1 MRSLFT
7 FRLPFKALA
16 AVMLVAFALPV
27 DAKPPRKKSAA
38 TKSKKAAKPAAA
50 APAAAGAAAGAGAAA
65 AAAEPAAAEPAA
77 AQAAPA
83 PAPAPEKPVAEPPA
97 AKPASS
103 QAVAARPSSAAP
115 PVARPAPSRAAPVA
129 AAPAPMRMESTTPAS
144 KKLRIGVGVDLFTE
158 DSRMSGEQA
167 INTSRRDESFDY
179 SGGNFLSL
187 TLGMSVPAPIASE
200 RARIG
205 GGVRLFGNYSAGGDR
220 SFGFGLLS
228 QAFVLGEYGLPVA
241 DKTEVM
247 FGGRVGMSL
256 LIPGRDFDQEIER
269 LQVQGV
275 GVLSVPRVGWLAGLS
290 VGGRRRMSEH
300 ILLRADLS
308 GQLDKLYLFSTSEE
322 IEGLQFS
329 KSWSTFGLRLGFTL
343 GIEFAL

>member
-1 MRSLFT
+1 MRSLLALA
-7 FRLPFKALA
+7 LPFKALV
-16 AVMLVAFALPV
+16 AVMLVTFALPV
-27 DAKPPRKKSAA
+27 DAKTPRKKATA
-38 TKSKKAAKPAAA
+38 TKSKKAAKAAKA
-50 APAAAGAAAGAGAAA
+50 AKAEP
-65 AAAEPAAAEPAA
+65 AAAEPAAATAPAAAEPAAA

-103 QAVAARPSSAAP
+103 QAVSARPSSAA
-115 PVARPAPSRAAPVA
+115 RPTPSRAEPVA

-205 GGVRLFGNYSAGGDR
+205 GGVRLFGNHTRGGDAV
-220 SFGFGLLS
+220 FGFGMLN
-228 QAFVLGEYGLPVA
+228 QAFITGEYGLPVGKQFEA
-241 DKTEVM
+241 M
-247 FGGRVGMSL
+247 FGARGGLQL
-256 LIPGRDFDQEIER
+256 LLPGREFSAEINR
-269 LQVQGV
+269 LQDQGV
-275 GVLSVPRVGWLAGLS
+275 DVWSVPRLGWLAGLS
-290 VGGRRRMSEH
+290 VGARRQMAEH
-300 ILLRADLS
+300 ILLRADLAA
-308 GQLDKLYLFSTSEE
+308 QYEKLFLFATSQE
-322 IEGLQFS
+322 IDGLQFN
-329 KSWSTFGLRLGFTL
+329 KDWSTSGIRLGLTL

>member
-27 DAKPPRKKSAA
+27 DAKTPRKKSTA
-38 TKSKKAAKPAAA
+38 TKSKKAAKAAK
-50 APAAAGAAAGAGAAA
+50 PAAGAAAGAGAAA
-65 AAAEPAAAEPAA
+65 AAEPAAAEPAAA

-115 PVARPAPSRAAPVA
+115 PVARPAPSRAEPVA

-205 GGVRLFGNYSAGGDR
+205 GGVRLFGNHTRGGDAV
-220 SFGFGLLS
+220 FGFGMLN
-228 QAFVLGEYGLPVA
+228 QAFITGEYGLPVGKQFEA
-241 DKTEVM
+241 M
-247 FGGRVGMSL
+247 FGARGGLQL
-256 LIPGRDFDQEIER
+256 LLPGREFSAEINR
-269 LQVQGV
+269 LQDQGV
-275 GVLSVPRVGWLAGLS
+275 DVWSVPRLGWLAGLS
-290 VGGRRRMSEH
+290 LGARRQMTEH
-300 ILLRADLS
+300 ILLRADLAA
-308 GQLDKLYLFSTSEE
+308 QYEKLFLFATSQE
-322 IEGLQFS
+322 IDGLQFN
-329 KSWSTFGLRLGFTL
+329 KDWSTSGIRLGLTL

>member
-1 MRSLFT
+1 MRSL
-7 FRLPFKALA
+7 LALAHPFKALV

-27 DAKPPRKKSAA
+27 DAKTPRKKATA
-38 TKSKKAAKPAAA
+38 TKSKKAAKAAKA
-50 APAAAGAAAGAGAAA
+50 APAAGAAAGAGAAA
-65 AAAEPAAAEPAA
+65 AAEPAAAEPAAA

-115 PVARPAPSRAAPVA
+115 PVARPAPSRAEPVA

-205 GGVRLFGNYSAGGDR
+205 GGVRLFGNHTRGGDAV
-220 SFGFGLLS
+220 FGFGMLN
-228 QAFVLGEYGLPVA
+228 QAFITGEYGLPVGKQFEA
-241 DKTEVM
+241 M
-247 FGGRVGMSL
+247 FGARGGLQL
-256 LIPGRDFDQEIER
+256 LLPGREFSAEINR
-269 LQVQGV
+269 LQDQGV
-275 GVLSVPRVGWLAGLS
+275 DVWSVPRLGWLAGLS
-290 VGGRRRMSEH
+290 LGARRQMTEH
-300 ILLRADLS
+300 ILLRADLAA
-308 GQLDKLYLFSTSEE
+308 QYEKLFLFATSQE
-322 IEGLQFS
+322 IDGLQFN
-329 KSWSTFGLRLGFTL
+329 KDWSTSGIRLGLTL